1 MQRGLHGEG
10 LGFRAWGLEGVLR
23 FKGLRVARF
32 SFFFFFGCGVRGSG
46 RFSGS
51 VEFPWV

>member
-32 SFFFFFGCGVRGSG
+32 SFFFFFRLWGQGFRA
-46 RFSGS
+46 F
-51 VEFPWV
+51 